1 MKDKTV
7 SRLVLRSFGT
17 LILSGA
23 LGLVSLAVLYMVMMT
38 IREMR
43 YLSIFYEIGYGV
55 YNAFNGLS
63 LIFVWFMLFLLYY
76 GLLQWLHYR
85 TFGRVNDTVRRMADG
100 QLEFHYRIP
109 IRGKS
114 AYAVLGSHVNRLS
127 ERLQS
132 ALEEERRAE
141 QTKNELITNVS
152 HDLRTPL
159 TSVIGYLGLIEQDRY
174 RDEVELRH
182 YTQIAYEKSLR
193 LNVLINDLFEYTRM
207 RNDTVDL
214 KPSVF
219 NLVEMLGQLLV
230 QYDVM
235 LREAGMEGK
244 LHREEPTVMLH
255 ADADKMVRVF
265 ENLIS
270 NAMTYGKEGKRID
283 IYIRRLDARTALAEV
298 VNYGEPIPAIDLPH
312 IFDRFYRVDKA
323 RSQWSGGSG
332 LGLAISKSIVE
343 KHGGTIEATSDSRR
357 TSFRVRLPIHLP
369 GPGPRPPAH

>member
-1 MKDKTV
+1 LKDKTV

>member
-23 LGLVSLAVLYMVMMT
+23 LGLVSLAVLFMVMMT

-43 YLSIFYEIGYGV
+43 YLSIFYEFGYDV
-55 YNAFNGLS
+55 YRTFNGLS
-63 LIFVWFMLFLLYY
+63 LIFVWFMLFLFYY

-109 IRGKS
+109 VRGKS

-214 KPSVF
+214 KPTIF

-244 LHREEPTVMLH
+244 LHREEPSVMLH

-283 IYIRRLDARTALAEV
+283 IYIRRLDVRTALAEV

-357 TSFRVRLPIHLP
+357 TAFRVRLPLHLP
-369 GPGPRPPAH
+369 GPGPRPPAL

>member
-23 LGLVSLAVLYMVMMT
+23 LGLVSLAVLFMVMMT

-43 YLSIFYEIGYGV
+43 YLSIFYEFGYDV
-55 YNAFNGLS
+55 YRTFNGLS
-63 LIFVWFMLFLLYY
+63 LIFVWFMLFLFYY

-109 IRGKS
+109 VRGKS

-244 LHREEPTVMLH
+244 LHREEPSVMLH

-283 IYIRRLDARTALAEV
+283 IYIRRLDVRTALAEV

-357 TSFRVRLPIHLP
+357 TAFRVRLPLHLP
-369 GPGPRPPAH
+369 GPGPRPPAL

>member
-230 QYDVM
+230 QSDVM